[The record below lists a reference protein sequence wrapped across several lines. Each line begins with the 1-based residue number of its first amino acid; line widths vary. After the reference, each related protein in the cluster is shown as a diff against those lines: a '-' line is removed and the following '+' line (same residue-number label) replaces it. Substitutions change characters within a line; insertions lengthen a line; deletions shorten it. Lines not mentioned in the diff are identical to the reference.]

1 MESIKKRGF
10 LTPILIALPS
20 LGLGLSWNMKSTV
33 LTLLV
38 KTITPSDFKL
48 GVITSIG
55 PIAGMIFPYLSGV
68 ISDRSNLKMG
78 RRKPWVLLGGCLGSI
93 FLFLFGFSPNYIVL
107 FLLTFGIYA
116 SLNFL
121 QGAYYS
127 WMPEAVKPNQI
138 GTVNGLG
145 KLFYSLG
152 GTILFLVGVYLF
164 YINKELPFILILCC
178 IMVPVLIVCI
188 FIKED
193 NAHLKQKLK
202 LNFDFV
208 KNKKAMRVFMTAF
221 FFYIAYGL
229 ITPFWIPYYEKAN
242 HFTSSEISLA
252 LTSFTLIGLFLSLFI
267 GVLCDKWNKQYI
279 FLISCIVYIVAFI
292 IGWSVS
298 SIFML
303 WVFAIIFGVGFVI
316 MQVVFYALIP
326 EVAPKEKIGEYMGIN
341 NIFLCIP
348 QIISSIL
355 GGYLL
360 EVGYGEMLFPISIAS
375 LIIACII
382 IGHGK
387 LEGNKKEFSS

>member
-1 MESIKKRGF
+1 MESVRKKGL

-48 GVITSIG
+48 GLITAIG
-55 PIAGMIFPYLSGV
+55 PVAGMIFPYLSGV
-68 ISDRSNLKMG
+68 ISDRTNFKIG
-78 RRKPWVLLGGCLGSI
+78 KRKPWVLLGGCLGSI

-107 FLLTFGIYA
+107 FLLTFGIYS

-121 QGAYYS
+121 QGSYYS

-152 GTILFLVGVYLF
+152 GTILFFIGVYLF

-178 IMVPVLIVCI
+178 IMIPVFIVC
-188 FIKED
+188 FFVKEES
-193 NAHLKQKLK
+193 AHVKQKSK
-202 LNFDFV
+202 LSFDFL
-208 KNKKAMRVFMTAF
+208 KNKRAMKVFMTAF

-229 ITPFWIPYYEKAN
+229 MTPFWIPYYEKYN
-242 HFTSSEISLA
+242 NFTSSEISLA

-267 GVLCDKWNKQYI
+267 GLWCDKWNKQYI
-279 FLISCIVYIVAFI
+279 FLIACIVYIVAFI
-292 IGWSVS
+292 IGWNVS
-298 SIFML
+298 SISML
-303 WVFAIIFGVGFVI
+303 WVFAVTFGIGFVI

-360 EVGYGEMLFPISIAS
+360 DISQGHLIFPIAIAS
-375 LIIACII
+375 LIVACIV
-382 IGHGK
+382 IGFGK
-387 LEGNKKEFSS
+387 IEKNKCKI